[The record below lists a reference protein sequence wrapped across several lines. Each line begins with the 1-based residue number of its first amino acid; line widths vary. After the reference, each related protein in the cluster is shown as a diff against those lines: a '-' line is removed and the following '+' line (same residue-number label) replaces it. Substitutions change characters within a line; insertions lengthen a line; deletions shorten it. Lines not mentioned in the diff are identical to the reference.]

1 MLINLIWLNK
11 QVTKLSSF
19 MVMLGLGLFMVGLN
33 VISASAP
40 SATAQGT
47 QGITI
52 TAGNSSFYPLTNT
65 DANQVKVNIDYTV
78 DDESLQNQVIN
89 AVMAVF
95 SPNGTLLKTT
105 SFPTGFTAQSDG
117 GTQTFKTSF
126 KDKSLT
132 RITAN
137 VTFTD
142 ATKSRSISNVLTI
155 NLDLEETPTVGSLLG
170 TRPSFQN

>member
-1 MLINLIWLNK
+1 
-11 QVTKLSSF
+11 
-19 MVMLGLGLFMVGLN
+19 
-33 VISASAP
+33 
-40 SATAQGT
+40 
-47 QGITI
+47 
-52 TAGNSSFYPLTNT
+52 
-65 DANQVKVNIDYTV
+65 
-78 DDESLQNQVIN
+78 VIN

-132 RITAN
+132 SITAN

>member
-1 MLINLIWLNK
+1 MVE
-11 QVTKLSSF
+11 QAVMTKLSIY
-19 MVMLGLGLFMVGLN
+19 MIILGLGLLTIGLN
-33 VISASAP
+33 VITGSTP

-52 TAGNSSFYPLTNT
+52 SEGNSSFYPLTNT
-65 DANQVKVNIDYTV
+65 DANQLKVNVDYTV

-132 RITAN
+132 SVTAN

-142 ATKSRSISNVLTI
+142 VTKSRSISNVLTI

>member
-1 MLINLIWLNK
+1 M
-11 QVTKLSSF
+11 TKLSSY
-19 MVMLGLGLFMVGLN
+19 MIMLGLGLMMVGLN
-33 VISASAP
+33 AIMGSTP

-52 TAGNSSFYPLTNT
+52 SAGNSSFYPLTNT

-105 SFPTGFTAQSDG
+105 SFPNGFTAQSDG

-132 RITAN
+132 SITAN

>member
-1 MLINLIWLNK
+1 M
-11 QVTKLSSF
+11 TKLTSY
-19 MVMLGLGLFMVGLN
+19 MIMLGLGLLMLGLSFIVGF
-33 VISASAP
+33 AP
-40 SATAQGT
+40 SALAQDT

-52 TAGNSSFYPLTNT
+52 SAANSSFTPLTNT
-65 DANQVKVNIDYTV
+65 VGNQVRVNIEYSV
-78 DDESLQNQVIN
+78 EDESLQNQVIN

-95 SPNGTLLKTT
+95 APNGTLLKTT

-117 GTQTFKTSF
+117 GTETLRTTF

-132 RITAN
+132 SVTAN

-142 ATKSRSISNVLTI
+142 LTKSRSISNVITI

-170 TRPSFQN
+170 TRPSLQN

>member
-1 MLINLIWLNK
+1 MIM
-11 QVTKLSSF
+11 F
-19 MVMLGLGLFMVGLN
+19 GLGLLALGLN
-33 VISASAP
+33 FIISTP
-40 SATAQGT
+40 SAGAQST

-52 TAGNSSFYPLTNT
+52 SAGNSSFYPLTNT

-78 DDESLQNQVIN
+78 DDEALQNQVIN

-117 GTQTFKTSF
+117 GTQTIKTSF

-132 RITAN
+132 SIKAN